1 MCYWYYYYHVPCNHA
16 SQVTT
21 APCDAASATGRS
33 CQLVLQQDEPE
44 KISREEPC
52 PGCADR
58 CPENGYQGEEQHGN
72 SATGNMQ
79 SDGEEEGLNKVY
91 EYNDDDDGHTVMTGY
106 DRPAQVGNRPP
117 PSHPLA
123 REYHPPLS
131 DIDERSEA
139 GSQAASLP
147 THTDA
152 GAPDTAQPNVA
163 ALEAKTKQFWQGQEH
178 DRLAGDL
185 NKALRLSRREAKA
198 KSSHDAAREAES
210 AAAHEAEIAQAV
222 RESEQDLEYRRYLET
237 VDLDKAT
244 QQSLK
249 DQAET
254 EHRENRER
262 EDLQRAEDSSWRD
275 AEAVARREE
284 EMKRKLEAETL
295 RAKEESI
302 DTATAWKASRGWVLD
317 EEVFD
322 GNDDASTVMTGS
334 TWRSAQSRR
343 TSPGHVDDESDAGS
357 IAHSS
362 RATVRPS
369 PPLAA
374 SAAAASSSHHHPASA
389 RATPRPHWTRS
400 NDPEYPP
407 SRPPTYTTLPR
418 TYPTE
423 PNPQIPSPPLRS
435 PSPVAT
441 VRGVLANASAEEE
454 KRREAH
460 SRRFDHEEAEE
471 EGSVNPAP
479 PVNSGRMAK
488 AKSRFP
494 TPSKSVRGY
503 LRRML
508 RLSQDDDGE
517 ADSEEESEG
526 DGDGGDDGTSTVLGG
541 GASISRSLLSSER
554 GGVGGAAES
563 V

>member
-79 SDGEEEGLNKVY
+79 SDGEEEGLNKTSASRNPPAAVSPSGS
-91 EYNDDDDGHTVMTGY
+91 EY
-106 DRPAQVGNRPP
+106 Q
-117 PSHPLA
+117 
-123 REYHPPLS
+123 PPLS

-139 GSQAASLP
+139 GSQAAPPS
-147 THTDA
+147 THYDA
-152 GAPDTAQPNVA
+152 GASDTAQPDVA
-163 ALEAKTKQFWQGQEH
+163 ALEAKTQQFWNEQEH

-185 NKALRLSRREAKA
+185 NKALRLSKREAKA
-198 KSSHDAAREAES
+198 RSSHDAAHKAEL
-210 AAAHEAEIAQAV
+210 AQAV
-222 RESEQDLEYRRYLET
+222 RESELDLEYRVYLDAA
-237 VDLDKAT
+237 DLDKAT

-254 EHRENRER
+254 EHREHRER
-262 EDLQRAEDSSWRD
+262 EDLQRAEDSSFRD
-275 AEAVARREE
+275 AEAAVRREE
-284 EMKRKLEAETL
+284 EMKRRLEAETL

-302 DTATAWKASRGWVLD
+302 DTATQWKASRGWVQD
-317 EEVFD
+317 EEVVD
-322 GNDDASTVMTGS
+322 GNDDASTVMGGS
-334 TWRSAQSRR
+334 TWKLARSQSA
-343 TSPGHVDDESDAGS
+343 TAGHVIGESDAGS
-357 IAHSS
+357 IASSS

-407 SRPPTYTTLPR
+407 SRPPTYTTLAR

-471 EGSVNPAP
+471 QGSVSPAP

-503 LRRML
+503 LRRIL

-526 DGDGGDDGTSTVLGG
+526 DGDGGEDGTSTVLGG
-541 GASISRSLLSSER
+541 GASISRSLRSSKR
-554 GGVGGAAES
+554 GGAEGAAKS
-563 V
+563 I